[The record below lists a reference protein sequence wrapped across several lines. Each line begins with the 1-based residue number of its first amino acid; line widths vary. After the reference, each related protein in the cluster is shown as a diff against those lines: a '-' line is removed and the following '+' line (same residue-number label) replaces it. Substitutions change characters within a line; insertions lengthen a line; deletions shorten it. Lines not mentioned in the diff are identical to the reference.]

1 MRALIRL
8 VTLPAS
14 YQIEFG
20 SDGKAYME
28 TLLPVLKQLLH
39 KKLPLQLTKQELLK
53 LQEMVKA
60 DLDKRLVDFKP
71 HPGRGPLIIV
81 SGQEYRLA
89 MLGRG
94 HMTISELYNIYEMTE
109 HCIGK
114 DYVLKF
120 DIPYNEG
127 ELPI

>member
-1 MRALIRL
+1 MKALIRL

-20 SDGKAYME
+20 SDGKAYVE

-39 KKLPLQLTKQELLK
+39 KELPLQLTKQELLK
-53 LQEMVKA
+53 LQKMVKA
-60 DLDKRLVDFKP
+60 DLDKRLADFKP

-81 SGQEYRLA
+81 SGKEYQLA

-94 HMTISELYNIYEMTE
+94 HMTINDVYNIYEMTE
-109 HCIGK
+109 HCIEKG
-114 DYVLKF
+114 YVLKF
-120 DIPYNEG
+120 DLPYCEG
-127 ELPI
+127 KLKI